1 MVEVYKKSDL
11 NINEYIEEK
20 QKVLLEYNSKSFVDC
35 KIIEENQ
42 MEISLEYNIDGLKQ
56 FDQMFTLESATKL
69 RLGISL
75 IDFTLIEN
83 QFFSKILD
91 EKVLYVSDDLRIY
104 QLKRIFKTVN
114 LNNDDITKQV
124 IALIG
129 SLFVKQSAK
138 EIYATDNNILLK
150 NNITKQFAKC
160 EQLAELREVL
170 QKLIEKIEEDRIN
183 NKLEVEKTY
192 YKKNKRT
199 KLILIGSLF
208 VLLIISS
215 YLTIYYIP
223 NRNHQ
228 LTAYGYYQKGM
239 SEDVKKELSTVN
251 IQSMSG
257 LTKYIL
263 SESEIKLSD
272 LSDVQKDNILYN
284 LSPEVDSSILDFW
297 VYISQG
303 DIDKAYNQAISN
315 NDAQQKAYALM
326 LEIES
331 VQGNEKVSDA
341 EKEAQIESYQAELDK
356 VTKIITDNTK
366 SGDANAK

>member
-20 QKVLLEYNSKSFVDC
+20 QKVLLEYSSKSFVDC
-35 KIIEENQ
+35 KIIKENQ
-42 MEISLEYNIDGLKQ
+42 MEISLEYKTEGLKV
-56 FDQMFTLESATKL
+56 FNEMDILEPATKL

-75 IDFTLIEN
+75 IDFALVEN
-83 QFFSKILD
+83 QFFTKILD
-91 EKVLYVSDDLRIY
+91 EQILYVSDDLRIY
-104 QLKRIFKTVN
+104 QLKRVFKTVN
-114 LNNDDITKQV
+114 LNNDDATKEV

-150 NNITKQFAKC
+150 NNVTKQFVKC
-160 EQLAELREVL
+160 EELEELKEVL
-170 QKLIEKIEEDRIN
+170 QNLIETIETDRIN
-183 NKLEVEKTY
+183 NKLEVNKNY

-199 KLILIGSLF
+199 KLLLVIS
-208 VLLIISS
+208 VAVLIIITS
-215 YLTIYYIP
+215 YLTMYYIP

-228 LTAYGYYQKGM
+228 LTAYAYYQKGM
-239 SEDVKKELSTVN
+239 NEDVKNELSTVS

-272 LSDVQKDNILYN
+272 LSEVQKDNVLYN
-284 LSPEVDSSILDFW
+284 LSPDVDSSILDFW

-303 DIDKAYNQAISN
+303 NIDKAYNQAITN

-331 VQGNEKVSDA
+331 VQGNDKISDEEKQT
-341 EKEAQIESYQAELDK
+341 KIEGYQAELDK
-356 VTKIITDNTK
+356 VTKIITENTK
-366 SGDANAK
+366 SGDEDAK